1 MKIKSNII
9 DFSENEYSVIAKRID
24 TNIVEC
30 IYETKSRKILEIG
43 DKVLLDGQQLIICG
57 VSAAFAYGELIFRYQ
72 MKYKQINP
80 VHALLSFPITLCKMG
95 VSSTLPFFI
104 FPS

>member
-43 DKVLLDGQQLIICG
+43 DKVLLDGQQ
-57 VSAAFAYGELIFRYQ
+57 
-72 MKYKQINP
+72 
-80 VHALLSFPITLCKMG
+80 
-95 VSSTLPFFI
+95 
-104 FPS
+104 